1 MTKSQFIEAV
11 AAEAGLDRQQSAAAL
26 DAAVIVIQRALAAG
40 DTVTVTGFGRFHAA
54 QRSARRGVNPRTGVP
69 MLVPAVRVPRFTAGS
84 SLKQAVRS

>member
-40 DTVTVTGFGRFHAA
+40 DAVTVTGFGRFHAA
-54 QRSARRGVNPRTGVP
+54 RRGARRGVNPRTGEP

>member
-11 AAEAGLDRQQSAAAL
+11 ATEAGLDRQQSAAAL
-26 DAAVIVIQRALAAG
+26 DAAVTVIQRALAAG
-40 DTVTVTGFGRFHAA
+40 DAVTVTGFGRFHAA
-54 QRSARRGVNPRTGVP
+54 RRAARRGVNPRTGEP